1 IFRNNTTQPFVVN
14 QNEQEN
20 EQQNRR
26 QQYTSAPFR
35 RRQRRNRQQ
44 QYRQNEF
51 VNNNRFAIFADEN
64 NNDQIEIDL
73 INEEPINI
81 NKNKKKN
88 SKKTRLYLEP
98 NRMLRWFEDKI
109 SSKNQPLNSRGNQA
123 FLLAAAP
130 IYDEWVRNNYEL
142 QVWQT
147 YLKMGTEQ
155 KHWAK
160 EIVQRT
166 KKRDNITNTRFVQ
179 KKINRLTESIAQAT
193 ATISDL
199 QIQLT
204 TYWTQVNVE
213 KLTTTIAEN
222 VATIVCEK
230 INNNKKSITTTTTAP
245 AAATSPTATP
255 LPTATN
261 TLKNQVREPIEK
273 LEKYILKYVY
283 TYTQH
288 VKKMAE
294 TKVQLAKA
302 QSDEFKALEEFEQI
316 ATPSQWNIHLAL
328 KPRIKLW
335 STKNKNY
342 LAALKR
348 VEYDMPPK
356 FIEKVDLSFKIDESI
371 INQDE
376 AQATYNQM
384 RQITKEFRTQAM
396 TLYVQSLGRE
406 NELLSN
412 EIKRIIEGF
421 PQENDEGFDAEPGHA
436 AFKHYHNLREKRLN
450 LEAEQSIHFLSE
462 ERVEGDTNDP

>member
-1 IFRNNTTQPFVVN
+1 
-14 QNEQEN
+14 
-20 EQQNRR
+20 
-26 QQYTSAPFR
+26 
-35 RRQRRNRQQ
+35 
-44 QYRQNEF
+44 
-51 VNNNRFAIFADEN
+51 
-64 NNDQIEIDL
+64 
-73 INEEPINI
+73 
-81 NKNKKKN
+81 
-88 SKKTRLYLEP
+88 
-98 NRMLRWFEDKI
+98 
-109 SSKNQPLNSRGNQA
+109 
-123 FLLAAAP
+123 
-130 IYDEWVRNNYEL
+130 
-142 QVWQT
+142 
-147 YLKMGTEQ
+147 
-155 KHWAK
+155 
-160 EIVQRT
+160 
-166 KKRDNITNTRFVQ
+166 TN
-179 KKINRLTESIAQAT
+179 
-193 ATISDL
+193 
-199 QIQLT
+199 
-204 TYWTQVNVE
+204 
-213 KLTTTIAEN
+213 TIAEN

-230 INNNKKSITTTTTAP
+230 INNNKKSTTTTAAP
-245 AAATSPTATP
+245 ATSPTTTP
-255 LPTATN
+255 LPTAAN

-302 QSDEFKALEEFEQI
+302 QLDEFKALEEFEQI

-348 VEYDMPPK
+348 VEYDIPPK

-384 RQITKEFRTQAM
+384 RQITKEFRTQAI

-421 PQENDEGFDAEPGHA
+421 PQENDEGFDAEPGYA

-450 LEAEQSIHFLSE
+450 LEAEQS
-462 ERVEGDTNDP
+462 

>member
-1 IFRNNTTQPFVVN
+1 
-14 QNEQEN
+14 EN
-20 EQQNRR
+20 
-26 QQYTSAPFR
+26 
-35 RRQRRNRQQ
+35 
-44 QYRQNEF
+44 
-51 VNNNRFAIFADEN
+51 
-64 NNDQIEIDL
+64 
-73 INEEPINI
+73 
-81 NKNKKKN
+81 
-88 SKKTRLYLEP
+88 
-98 NRMLRWFEDKI
+98 
-109 SSKNQPLNSRGNQA
+109 
-123 FLLAAAP
+123 
-130 IYDEWVRNNYEL
+130 
-142 QVWQT
+142 
-147 YLKMGTEQ
+147 
-155 KHWAK
+155 
-160 EIVQRT
+160 IV
-166 KKRDNITNTRFVQ
+166 
-179 KKINRLTESIAQAT
+179 QAT

-204 TYWTQVNVE
+204 TYWAQVNAE

-230 INNNKKSITTTTTAP
+230 INNNKKSTTATTTTA

-255 LPTATN
+255 SPTITTTN
-261 TLKNQVREPIEK
+261 TLKNQVRDPIER
-273 LEKYILKYVY
+273 LEKYILEYIR

-294 TKVQLAKA
+294 NKVQLAKA
-302 QSDEFKALEEFEQI
+302 QFDEFKALEEFEQI

-328 KPRIKLW
+328 KPKVKLW

-342 LAALKR
+342 LAVLKR

-376 AQATYNQM
+376 VQATYNQM

-412 EIKRIIEGF
+412 EIKRVVEGF

-436 AFKHYHNLREKRLN
+436 AFKQFHDLREKRLN
-450 LEAEQSIHFLSE
+450 LEAEQSIYFLSE
-462 ERVEGDTNDP
+462 ERVEGDTNNQEEIIAPTL